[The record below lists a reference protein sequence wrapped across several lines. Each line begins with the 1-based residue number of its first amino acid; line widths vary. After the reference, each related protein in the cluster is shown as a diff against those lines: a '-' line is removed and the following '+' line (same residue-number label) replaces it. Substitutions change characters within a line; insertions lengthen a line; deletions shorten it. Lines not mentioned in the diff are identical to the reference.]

1 MSGRTTKSATSW
13 RLSIDLGTSF
23 TAAATERGGRITT
36 VLFDGSPR
44 IASVVAV
51 DEHGSLVVAGVA
63 EQEMALA
70 PERAE
75 RCPKRRLGD
84 SVMLLGDTSVSP
96 VDAVA
101 AVLRYVFDEA
111 VRQSGGARPVSV
123 VLTHPARW
131 GSVRLGLL
139 AEAARR
145 VGLPEPDFVSEPV
158 AAAAAESDAAAL
170 GDGQVA
176 AVFDIGGGTF
186 DTAVVRRVGDS
197 FEVVG
202 PPGGNDR
209 IGGETFDERI
219 FVYLGELLARTQP
232 EAWELVRFSDERT
245 WRRAAYDLRVAARS
259 AKETLSTRVDAAVYL
274 GAPID
279 AELRFTRD
287 EFERLIEADMHAA
300 VAELAATVDAAG
312 LSPSDLRSVFLVGGS
327 GRVPMAARLVGEWF
341 GRVPI
346 TWGDPK
352 GAVVLGAL
360 MVDPLAMRRLSGV
373 APTIE
378 MPLTA
383 ALPAAPAAAATSQAV
398 SAASAPP
405 GSATAVPKPMPMPK
419 VDRRRLGIIVA
430 LVTALVLLGGTA
442 YALIGRDGTGPGS
455 GSPPASTRAAALPT
469 AGTTPV
475 PATTTAPATTAASTV
490 PTTTAASTTAAT
502 TAMPTTT
509 VLATTGAPTTT
520 AARSGPAATPTVTV
534 RTAPVTTVA
543 AAEPVTTTAPP
554 PVSPTTQPPP
564 PPPPPT
570 TAATSNV
577 VPNVNGATTTAAA
590 SAIQQAG
597 FAGTSVV
604 PGTCDLSS
612 IVTSHTPSGQQPL
625 SSTINI
631 RCD

>member
-63 EQEMALA
+63 EREMALA

-101 AVLRYVFDEA
+101 AVLQYVFDEA

-259 AKETLSTRVDAAVYL
+259 AKETLSSRVDAAVYL

-360 MVDPLAMRRLSGV
+360 MVDPVAMRRLSGV
-373 APTIE
+373 VPTVE

-383 ALPAAPAAAATSQAV
+383 ALPAATAAAATAQAV
-398 SAASAPP
+398 S
-405 GSATAVPKPMPMPK
+405 TAVPPRSVTPVPLPMPK
-419 VDRRRLGIIVA
+419 VGRRRLGIIVA

-442 YALIGRDGTGPGS
+442 YALIGRDDTGPGT
-455 GSPPASTRAAALPT
+455 GSPPASTRAAAVPT
-469 AGTTPV
+469 AGTTSV
-475 PATTTAPATTAASTV
+475 PSTATAPATTAA
-490 PTTTAASTTAAT
+490 PTATAAATTAASTTAAT
-502 TAMPTTT
+502 TALPATT
-509 VLATTGAPTTT
+509 VLAATGAPTTT
-520 AARSGPAATPTVTV
+520 AARSGPAAAPTVTV
-534 RTAPVTTVA
+534 RTVPVTTVA
-543 AAEPVTTTAPP
+543 AAEPVTTTAPS

-570 TAATSNV
+570 TAATTNV

-612 IVTSHTPSGQQPL
+612 IVTSYTPSGQQPL
-625 SSTINI
+625 SSTINV

>member
-101 AVLRYVFDEA
+101 AVLQYVFDEA

-360 MVDPLAMRRLSGV
+360 MVDPVAMRRLPGV
-373 APTIE
+373 APTVE

-383 ALPAAPAAAATSQAV
+383 ALPATTAAAAPAQA
-398 SAASAPP
+398 AFASVPP
-405 GSATAVPKPMPMPK
+405 RSATPVQMPVPM
-419 VDRRRLGIIVA
+419 VNRRRLGIIAA
-430 LVTALVLLGGTA
+430 LVTTLVLLGGTA
-442 YALIGRDGTGPGS
+442 YALIGRDDTGPGT
-455 GSPPASTRAAALPT
+455 GSPPASTRAAAVPT
-469 AGTTPV
+469 AGTTSV
-475 PATTTAPATTAASTV
+475 PSTAPAPATTAS
-490 PTTTAASTTAAT
+490 PTTTAPTTTVATTAAT
-502 TAMPTTT
+502 TALPATT
-509 VLATTGAPTTT
+509 VLTATGAPTTT
-520 AARSGPAATPTVTV
+520 VARSGTAATPTVTV
-534 RTAPVTTVA
+534 RTVPVTTVA